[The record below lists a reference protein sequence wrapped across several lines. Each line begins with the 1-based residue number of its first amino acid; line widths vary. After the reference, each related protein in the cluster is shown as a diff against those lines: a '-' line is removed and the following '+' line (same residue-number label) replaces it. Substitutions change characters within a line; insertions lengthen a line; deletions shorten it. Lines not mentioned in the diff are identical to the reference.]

1 MLRVSNDICV
11 SLDTGDEV
19 ILILL
24 DFSSAFDTLKHDI
37 ILHRLKGRFGIKG
50 LAYQWFETYL
60 KNRQQKVVIN
70 GVESSVHTPG
80 IGVPQGS
87 VVGPILFTMY
97 ASPLEDIIKAHNM
110 SGMCYADDTQIYLRF
125 KPCDLQK
132 AIQKVECCIK
142 HIKQWCTLN
151 NLKLNDEK
159 TEVLHLTSRFRS
171 RLQLPIVKVD
181 NSPIV
186 PSDKVKNLG
195 VIFDRHMVMDRF
207 VSLKCKSASF
217 QLHRLGK
224 IRQYLDTTTAKKLV
238 QALVLCHLDYC
249 NSLLYNMPDS
259 QLGKLQIIQNSAARL
274 ITGTKKYSPITP
286 VLQQLHW
293 LPVKSR
299 ISFKI
304 LLLTFQCLHNV
315 APSYLQELLKK
326 YTPVRSLRSSQ
337 KNLLECP
344 VLGTRFYGERAFS
357 FGGPL
362 LWNAVPLHLKE
373 ANSVNNFK
381 SLLKTFLF
389 QEYYNWEYI
398 RCSPFLFFYLLTFFF
413 SSA

>member
-1 MLRVSNDICV
+1 MKISKVIPIFKSGDTESIDNYRPI
-11 SLDTGDEV
+11 SLLLTLSKVLERLVFNRLYKYLSVNHLIVKEQFGFRPKHSTELALIHATELLNSFLEDRLFSLAIYID
-19 ILILL
+19 LSKAFDALDHDILL
-24 DFSSAFDTLKHDI
+24 HKL
-37 ILHRLKGRFGIKG
+37 
-50 LAYQWFETYL
+50 YVY
-60 KNRQQKVVIN
+60 
-70 GVESSVHTPG
+70 GVRGH
-80 IGVPQGS
+80 
-87 VVGPILFTMY
+87 
-97 ASPLEDIIKAHNM
+97 
-110 SGMCYADDTQIYLRF
+110 
-125 KPCDLQK
+125 
-132 AIQKVECCIK
+132 
-142 HIKQWCTLN
+142 
-151 NLKLNDEK
+151 
-159 TEVLHLTSRFRS
+159 VL
-171 RLQLPIVKVD
+171 KVD

-217 QLHRLGK
+217 QLHSLGK

-259 QLGKLQIIQNSAARL
+259 QLGKLQLIQNSAARL

-304 LLLTFQCLHNV
+304 LLLTFQCLHNM
-315 APSYLQELLKK
+315 APSYLQELLNK
-326 YTPVRSLRSSQ
+326 YTPTRNLRSSQ

-344 VLGTRFYGERAFS
+344 VLGTRFYGERTFS

-389 QEYYNWEYI
+389 QEYYN
-398 RCSPFLFFYLLTFFF
+398 
-413 SSA
+413 

>member
-1 MLRVSNDICV
+1 MDENLQVTFWRYVCRPWISVSIFAAKCKICQ
-11 SLDTGDEV
+11 SN
-19 ILILL
+19 
-24 DFSSAFDTLKHDI
+24 
-37 ILHRLKGRFGIKG
+37 
-50 LAYQWFETYL
+50 W
-60 KNRQQKVVIN
+60 
-70 GVESSVHTPG
+70 
-80 IGVPQGS
+80 
-87 VVGPILFTMY
+87 
-97 ASPLEDIIKAHNM
+97 
-110 SGMCYADDTQIYLRF
+110 
-125 KPCDLQK
+125 
-132 AIQKVECCIK
+132 
-142 HIKQWCTLN
+142 HI
-151 NLKLNDEK
+151 LKLNDEK

-326 YTPVRSLRSSQ
+326 YTPVRSYDHP
-337 KNLLECP
+337 E
-344 VLGTRFYGERAFS
+344 
-357 FGGPL
+357 GPSRM
-362 LWNAVPLHLKE
+362 P
-373 ANSVNNFK
+373 K
-381 SLLKTFLF
+381 S
-389 QEYYNWEYI
+389 
-398 RCSPFLFFYLLTFFF
+398 
-413 SSA
+413 

>member
-1 MLRVSNDICV
+1 
-11 SLDTGDEV
+11 
-19 ILILL
+19 
-24 DFSSAFDTLKHDI
+24 
-37 ILHRLKGRFGIKG
+37 
-50 LAYQWFETYL
+50 
-60 KNRQQKVVIN
+60 
-70 GVESSVHTPG
+70 
-80 IGVPQGS
+80 
-87 VVGPILFTMY
+87 
-97 ASPLEDIIKAHNM
+97 
-110 SGMCYADDTQIYLRF
+110 
-125 KPCDLQK
+125 
-132 AIQKVECCIK
+132 
-142 HIKQWCTLN
+142 
-151 NLKLNDEK
+151 
-159 TEVLHLTSRFRS
+159 
-171 RLQLPIVKVD
+171 
-181 NSPIV
+181 
-186 PSDKVKNLG
+186 
-195 VIFDRHMVMDRF
+195 MVMDRF

-217 QLHRLGK
+217 QLRLGK

-304 LLLTFQCLHNV
+304 LLLTFQCLHNM
-315 APSYLQELLKK
+315 APSYLQELLNK
-326 YTPVRSLRSSQ
+326 YTPTRNLRSSQ
-337 KNLLECP
+337 NNLLECP
-344 VLGTRFYGERAFS
+344 VLGTRFYGERTFS

-389 QEYYNWEYI
+389 QEYYN
-398 RCSPFLFFYLLTFFF
+398 
-413 SSA
+413 

>member
-1 MLRVSNDICV
+1 M
-11 SLDTGDEV
+11 E
-19 ILILL
+19 
-24 DFSSAFDTLKHDI
+24 
-37 ILHRLKGRFGIKG
+37 
-50 LAYQWFETYL
+50 
-60 KNRQQKVVIN
+60 
-70 GVESSVHTPG
+70 
-80 IGVPQGS
+80 
-87 VVGPILFTMY
+87 
-97 ASPLEDIIKAHNM
+97 
-110 SGMCYADDTQIYLRF
+110 
-125 KPCDLQK
+125 
-132 AIQKVECCIK
+132 
-142 HIKQWCTLN
+142 
-151 NLKLNDEK
+151 
-159 TEVLHLTSRFRS
+159 
-171 RLQLPIVKVD
+171 
-181 NSPIV
+181 
-186 PSDKVKNLG
+186 
-195 VIFDRHMVMDRF
+195 
-207 VSLKCKSASF
+207 SASF

-224 IRQYLDTTTAKKLV
+224 IRHWYAWYHLNSESGTLV

-381 SLLKTFLF
+381 SLLKDLSFPRVL
-389 QEYYNWEYI
+389 QL
-398 RCSPFLFFYLLTFFF
+398 RVHQVQPCF
-413 SSA
+413 SSSIS

>member
-1 MLRVSNDICV
+1 
-11 SLDTGDEV
+11 
-19 ILILL
+19 
-24 DFSSAFDTLKHDI
+24 
-37 ILHRLKGRFGIKG
+37 
-50 LAYQWFETYL
+50 
-60 KNRQQKVVIN
+60 
-70 GVESSVHTPG
+70 
-80 IGVPQGS
+80 
-87 VVGPILFTMY
+87 
-97 ASPLEDIIKAHNM
+97 
-110 SGMCYADDTQIYLRF
+110 
-125 KPCDLQK
+125 
-132 AIQKVECCIK
+132 
-142 HIKQWCTLN
+142 
-151 NLKLNDEK
+151 
-159 TEVLHLTSRFRS
+159 
-171 RLQLPIVKVD
+171 
-181 NSPIV
+181 
-186 PSDKVKNLG
+186 
-195 VIFDRHMVMDRF
+195 
-207 VSLKCKSASF
+207 
-217 QLHRLGK
+217 
-224 IRQYLDTTTAKKLV
+224 
-238 QALVLCHLDYC
+238 
-249 NSLLYNMPDS
+249 MPDS

-344 VLGTRFYGERAFS
+344 VLGTRFYGEHAFS